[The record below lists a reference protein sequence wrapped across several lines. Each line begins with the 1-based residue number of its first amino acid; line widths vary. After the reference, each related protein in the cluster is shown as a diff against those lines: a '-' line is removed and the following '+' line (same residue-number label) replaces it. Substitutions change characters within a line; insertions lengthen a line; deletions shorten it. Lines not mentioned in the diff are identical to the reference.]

1 MKDFTFHRPTKLI
14 FGDDTIQQLTSLVPA
29 DAVVLMVAGGGSI
42 KTNGVY
48 DRVKAA
54 LHAHKV
60 VEFWGIEPN
69 PHYETSLKAIE
80 LARKE
85 KATFVLAVGGGSV
98 MDASKLIALAT
109 CCPEGADLWEQ
120 GVVKSGQQTKALP
133 LGMVVTLP
141 ATGSEMNSG
150 YVITNKAMNLKLAG
164 NNQLLMPVFSIL
176 EPSVTLTL
184 DARQTS
190 NGIAD
195 AFVHVTEQYLND
207 DRDCLLQDAWSEGV
221 LLALIDAAP
230 KLMKNLQDITARRT
244 VLHAATMALNG
255 MTAMG
260 VTPDWAT
267 HVIGHELTALYNTD
281 HARTLTIVLP
291 SLLRTRKEAK
301 AYKLQ
306 RFAQKVWGITTGTAD
321 EQIAAGINATEAFF
335 KSINMPVTLKDA
347 QLPEEAVE
355 LVANRLGERGWSVGE
370 DGKVDAAMV
379 KVILTAAKG

>member
-14 FGDDTIQQLTSLVPA
+14 FGDNTIEQLSTLIPT

-42 KTNGVY
+42 KANGVY
-48 DRVKAA
+48 TRVKTA
-54 LHAHKV
+54 LKAHKV

-69 PHYETSLKAIE
+69 PHYETALKAIE
-80 LARKE
+80 LAKKE
-85 KATFVLAVGGGSV
+85 RATFVLAVGGGSV

-109 CCPEGADLWEQ
+109 CCPEGVDLWEQ
-120 GVVKSGQQTKALP
+120 GVVHSGKQTKALP

-150 YVITNKAMNLKLAG
+150 YVITNKSMDLKIAG
-164 NNQLLMPVFSIL
+164 NNQLLMPLFSIL
-176 EPSVTLTL
+176 EPSVTLSL

-195 AFVHVTEQYLND
+195 AFVHVIEQYMNN
-207 DRDCLLQDAWSEGV
+207 DRDCLLQDAWAEGV

-230 KLMKNLQDITARRT
+230 KLMTNLQDLTARRT

-255 MTAMG
+255 MIAMG
-260 VTPDWAT
+260 VTSDWAT
-267 HVIGHELTALYNTD
+267 HIIGHELTALYNTD

-291 SLLRTRKEAK
+291 SLLRTRKDVK

-306 RFAQKVWGITTGTAD
+306 RYAEKVWGITTGTAD
-321 EQIAAGINATEAFF
+321 ERMAKGIDATEAFF
-335 KSINMPVTLKDA
+335 KSLKMPVTLT
-347 QLPEEAVE
+347 EAGIPAE
-355 LVANRLGERGWSVGE
+355 AADLVANRLAKRGVCVGE
-370 DGKVDAAMV
+370 DGKVDSAMA
-379 KVILTAAKG
+379 KIILTAAKG